1 MACTFTLAEPTICSL
16 SKRFTFS
23 NTYNICTV
31 DDICAIDIGMNV
43 GLATLYLARKPNVKE
58 VHSFEPFGETFERG
72 VANIRLNSDLARKI
86 STYNVGLGGK
96 DEELTITL
104 DHDYSGAFSTRSAH
118 KGRPVQISVRDAAT
132 TLGPIIDRAIG
143 KGLKVV
149 AKINCEGSEF
159 EVFVRREVISQSSQR
174 F

>member
-1 MACTFTLAEPTICSL
+1 MNVVGEDVVLDIDGVHIYARRADDLFFVEEVY
-16 SKRFTFS
+16 FS

-96 DEELTITL
+96 DEELTIFWTTTTQA
-104 DHDYSGAFSTRSAH
+104 HFRPAVRIREGRSKFPCGTPQSRSGRSSTGRLE
-118 KGRPVQISVRDAAT
+118 KG
-132 TLGPIIDRAIG
+132 
-143 KGLKVV
+143 
-149 AKINCEGSEF
+149 
-159 EVFVRREVISQSSQR
+159 
-174 F
+174 